1 MPLVDASCVLLRVSS
16 WRKLA
21 ISAWSMAVV
30 AGVLASTAAPLAVGT
45 DGAGGVASS
54 STANDTFAAL
64 ANPARTEPGS
74 DVTAPFTIAASEP
87 TIAPV
92 RDTTNT
98 ESTPVARSHK
108 PNWTN
113 TIHTTTEATPPALS
127 TPADAPVMA
136 APHGAG
142 DADLPPSVPAA
153 GDALVDTST
162 PATTAML
169 QAEIASL
176 RQELTRSNTHGSSTS
191 GISHDS
197 LVMMRIEVEQMSRD
211 LATMRAEI
219 QQHATRTTPPSSVS
233 YDDFMMMR
241 LTVGELTQRI
251 DALTKQLASNT
262 PVEPSA

>member
-1 MPLVDASCVLLRVSS
+1 
-16 WRKLA
+16 
-21 ISAWSMAVV
+21 
-30 AGVLASTAAPLAVGT
+30 
-45 DGAGGVASS
+45 
-54 STANDTFAAL
+54 
-64 ANPARTEPGS
+64 
-74 DVTAPFTIAASEP
+74 
-87 TIAPV
+87 
-92 RDTTNT
+92 
-98 ESTPVARSHK
+98 
-108 PNWTN
+108 
-113 TIHTTTEATPPALS
+113 
-127 TPADAPVMA
+127 
-136 APHGAG
+136 
-142 DADLPPSVPAA
+142 
-153 GDALVDTST
+153 
-162 PATTAML
+162 ML

-219 QQHATRTTPPSSVS
+219 QQHATRPTPPSSVS